1 MAFFSVLGALALE
14 QWRPLRQPLRHYQHY
29 SRFTHWLER
38 RLNGG
43 EYSHGA
49 IAWMLAVVPLL
60 VVVGLVFAALSAVHP
75 ILGWAWN
82 VAVLYLTLG
91 FKYFSDDA
99 ERIAALLRAGD
110 LDAARLQLDAWRG
123 GDADHFSADEVTR
136 VTIER
141 VLEASNRQ
149 MFGVLLWFLLL
160 ALLAPLGPAGAVL
173 YRAASI
179 LSRRWEG
186 SRGLFSAF
194 AERAFHVVNW
204 LPARLTA
211 LTYAIAGNFE
221 DAMFAWRTQA
231 NTWPEEEAGVVVA
244 AGAGAMG
251 IKLGQSVNVGGE
263 AVWRPE
269 LGTGQAPD
277 HDCIDS
283 AVSMIWRGLV
293 IWLVAGLL
301 IVVAGW
307 VA

>member
-14 QWRPLRQPLRHYQHY
+14 QWRPLRQPLHHYRYY
-29 SRFTHWLER
+29 SRFILWLEQ

-49 IAWMLAVVPLL
+49 IAWMIAVVPVLI
-60 VVVGLVFAALSAVHP
+60 VVGLVFAALSSVSP
-75 ILGWAWN
+75 FLGWAWN

-99 ERIAALLRAGD
+99 ERIARLLRAGD
-110 LDAARLQLDAWRG
+110 LDTARAQLDLWRG
-123 GDADHFSADEVTR
+123 GDADHFSADDVTR

-149 MFGVLLWFLLL
+149 MFGVLLWFVLLS
-160 ALLAPLGPAGAVL
+160 PLGPVGAVL

-179 LSRRWEG
+179 LGRRWEG
-186 SRGLFSAF
+186 SRGLFGAF
-194 AERAFHVVNW
+194 AQKAFHLINW

-231 NTWPEEEAGVVVA
+231 NTWSEEEAGVVIA

-251 IKLGQSVNVGGE
+251 IKLGQSVNVGGQS
-263 AVWRPE
+263 VWRPE

-277 HDCIDS
+277 HDCIDG
-283 AVSMIWRGLV
+283 AVSLVWRGLV
-293 IWLVAGLL
+293 IWLVAGIL